1 MILSDFGVN
10 MLYIFTSLFLVLSF
24 SSAQDIIT
32 VLSQQK
38 SVSRFTDILRE
49 YPSIVQDLNNG
60 RNTGWFI
67 DCQEL

>member
-38 SVSRFTDILRE
+38 GVSRFSDILRE